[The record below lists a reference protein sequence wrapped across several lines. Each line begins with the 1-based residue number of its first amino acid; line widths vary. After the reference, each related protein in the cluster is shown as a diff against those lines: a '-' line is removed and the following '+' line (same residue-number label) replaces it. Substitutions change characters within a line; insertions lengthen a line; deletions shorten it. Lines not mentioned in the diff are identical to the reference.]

1 MTTKNDTVRPNKRPW
16 PIEAVAD
23 DDEILLALMTK
34 GNHED
39 EDDDDEK
46 EALQRREARR
56 QDRRNRTRQDESSAT
71 TIPFQQ
77 APDAVS
83 PPLTSEELLRQQSVA
98 VIQSTTTHT
107 NNNNV
112 EVVNIDNTNKNDD
125 NDDDEFDMFS
135 SSVSPVVTNKST
147 TTQAGMAGD
156 YQDYEGYYKA
166 VMGETLDLANA
177 HFTVLGVVGKG
188 VFSTVL
194 QCSTSSSTTLP
205 STVALKLIRHNEIM
219 SKTAQAEVRFL
230 VTLSNHPHIVPLLVP
245 DAVEH
250 RGHVVLIFPYVRYNL
265 RDVLQKFGKGVG
277 LSLTAVASYFG
288 QFLSALHH
296 LEAHRIIHADL
307 KPDNILVSHDFTT
320 CLLCD
325 FGSATEVGS
334 ALPTPYMVSRYYR
347 APELILGAIPTP
359 AIDLWSIAVTVAELF
374 IGQVLFSGQSN
385 NDMIFEFMN
394 KLGPI
399 SNKTIRQHFVS
410 MTKHA
415 GIVAQFVTTPGAQY
429 QFLQSSVDPVTGNPI
444 VRPLSL
450 HQFPTLPFQ
459 SLLLSSSK
467 SDSRPL
473 VLLLS
478 QLLHKCLALDASR
491 RISVKAAMTHE
502 FFVAIQ
508 TAAAVVAEQQQQQ
521 HVESMTLD

>member
-1 MTTKNDTVRPNKRPW
+1 MSTKNDTTRTGKRPW
-16 PIEAVAD
+16 PIDTVAD
-23 DDEILLALMTK
+23 DDEMLLAIMMK
-34 GNHED
+34 GDHED
-39 EDDDDEK
+39 KDEE
-46 EALQRREARR
+46 EAAQRREARR
-56 QDRRNRTRQDESSAT
+56 QDRLSRTRQDESVVTS
-71 TIPFQQ
+71 IQIQQ
-77 APDAVS
+77 APDADS
-83 PPLTSEELLRQQSVA
+83 PLLSREELIQQQSVA
-98 VIQSTTTHT
+98 VIQSTINQTK
-107 NNNNV
+107 
-112 EVVNIDNTNKNDD
+112 KNDD
-125 NDDDEFDMFS
+125 EDDYINNNDDDFDMFS
-135 SSVSPVVTNKST
+135 SSVSPVVGNKSIT
-147 TTQAGMAGD
+147 TKAGMSGD

-166 VMGETLDLANA
+166 VMGETLELANA

-194 QCSTSSSTTLP
+194 QCATSSSTTLP
-205 STVALKLIRHNEIM
+205 STVALKLIRHNETM
-219 SKTAQAEVRFL
+219 SKAAQAEVRFL

-320 CLLCD
+320 CQLCD

-347 APELILGAIPTP
+347 APELILGATPTP

-385 NDMIFEFMN
+385 NDMIFEFMS

-429 QFLQSSVDPVTGNPI
+429 QYLQSSVDPVTGTPI

-450 HQFPTLPFQ
+450 HQFPTMPFQ
-459 SLLLSSSK
+459 TLLLSSSK

-478 QLLHKCLALDASR
+478 HLLHKCLALDASR
-491 RISVKAAMTHE
+491 RISLKVAMTHE
-502 FFVAIQ
+502 FFVAVQ
-508 TAAAVVAEQQQQQ
+508 AAAAVVAERTKQQQQN
-521 HVESMTLD
+521 VESHSLD